1 MGILFC
7 NSAATNDGA
16 TQRGIQIIKRPT
28 EKNKEVNGFSS
39 VHKMQLIRNTK
50 KQMRWSERAKKKELL
65 W

>member
-50 KQMRWSERAKKKELL
+50 KQMR
-65 W
+65 